1 VKKRYSNGTEAS
13 VKKRNDDQTYLKL
26 GSRRGIEE
34 GERGGRKGREVNEGA
49 WRE

>member
-26 GSRRGIEE
+26 GTWRGEGREREE
-34 GERGGRKGREVNEGA
+34 GEKEGK
-49 WRE
+49 